1 MVALQRWSS
10 KTFLRKVFIESFNK
24 FLAGLFGH
32 ADAGDNVA
40 FGCAAVD
47 GDSTVA
53 GANDGAQVGLAVT
66 GAVKAR
72 EDGGCSVSVMDG
84 DIAEIRE
91 AGGGGVGLHVC

>member
-10 KTFLRKVFIESFNK
+10 KTFLRKAFIESFNK

-53 GANDGAQVGLAVT
+53 GALDCAEVGLAIT
-66 GAVKAR
+66 GAVEAR
-72 EDGGCSVSVMDG
+72 EDGGCFCPCDG
-84 DIAEIRE
+84 DIA
-91 AGGGGVGLHVC
+91 

>member
-10 KTFLRKVFIESFNK
+10 KTFLRKAFIESFNK

-47 GDSTVA
+47 GD
-53 GANDGAQVGLAVT
+53 
-66 GAVKAR
+66 
-72 EDGGCSVSVMDG
+72 
-84 DIAEIRE
+84 IAEIRE

>member
-53 GANDGAQVGLAVT
+53 GALDCAEVGLAT
-66 GAVKAR
+66 R
-72 EDGGCSVSVMDG
+72 CQEPRNSLEHEESCS
-84 DIAEIRE
+84 
-91 AGGGGVGLHVC
+91 

>member
-40 FGCAAVD
+40 FGCAAVE
-47 GDSTVA
+47 
-53 GANDGAQVGLAVT
+53 GALDCAEVGLAIT
-66 GAVKAR
+66 GAVEAW
-72 EDGGCSVSVMDG
+72 EDGGCFCPCDG
-84 DIAEIRE
+84 DIA
-91 AGGGGVGLHVC
+91 

>member
-1 MVALQRWSS
+1 
-10 KTFLRKVFIESFNK
+10 LRKVFIESFNK

-47 GDSTVA
+47 CNAT
-53 GANDGAQVGLAVT
+53 GADASDRAEVGLAIT
-66 GAVKAR
+66 GAVEAW